1 MTEKTADLDL
11 NMNDA
16 DEGLEA
22 LGSLEKKIAL
32 TISQL
37 KKLRDENEELRDEK
51 SDLERRVADQDV
63 QLKDLRGRLARLESD
78 RVNVKSRVQRLIE
91 EVDALAGGDNE

>member
-1 MTEKTADLDL
+1 MTEKAAELDL
-11 NMNDA
+11 GITET

-22 LGSLEKKIAL
+22 LGSLESKIAL
-32 TISQL
+32 TVAQM
-37 KKLRDENEELRDEK
+37 KKLRADNEGLREEN

-91 EVDALAGGDNE
+91 EVDAVAGSGD

>member
-1 MTEKTADLDL
+1 MTDKTAELDL
-11 NMNDA
+11 QMTDT

-22 LGSLEKKIAL
+22 LGSLEQKISL
-32 TISQL
+32 TISRM
-37 KKLRDENEELRDEK
+37 KKLHAENEELREENRN
-51 SDLERRVADQDV
+51 LERRVADQDV

-91 EVDALAGGDNE
+91 EVDAMAGGRTV